1 MPHLRFGVPPH
12 GGFGFGLT
20 RLLKQMLSIENVREV
35 TSPSGTSSASSRE
48 AYAIKAAAI
57 IVLPEPPRRGNI
69 KKPSH

>member
-35 TSPSGTSSASSRE
+35 TFAFRD
-48 AYAIKAAAI
+48 IKR
-57 IVLPEPPRRGNI
+57 LFP
-69 KKPSH
+69 